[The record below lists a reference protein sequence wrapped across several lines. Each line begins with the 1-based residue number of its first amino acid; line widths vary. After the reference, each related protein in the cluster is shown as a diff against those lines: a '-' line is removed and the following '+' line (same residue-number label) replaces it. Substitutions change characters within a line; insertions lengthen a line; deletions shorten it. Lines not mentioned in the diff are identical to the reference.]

1 MTREPNIGLRR
12 RLVIAFVVV
21 AAITSIV
28 VTILAYVTNLY
39 VYSAGSTV
47 IPASVRR
54 WIQRSPFVDPSRGDI
69 VVYVAVAVLVLVL
82 AIAAVSYS
90 ATRRVLLPVRQ
101 LAEAA
106 QQLADGDLSVRL
118 PTVGHDELTD
128 LIERFNYMANSL
140 EHSIDDL
147 RQMGTRAR
155 QFAGDVSHELRTP
168 LAAITAVTD
177 VLDEHALAVVDDSG
191 RAARL
196 VSQEIRHLN
205 GLVEALIEISR
216 FDAGTADLVVD
227 DIDVGVALE
236 QCLATRGWSEIV
248 TSSGADH
255 LRGALDPRR
264 FDVIVA
270 NLVGNALRHGAPP
283 VTVGVSR
290 SEGGGH
296 GVLRIEVRDHGPGI
310 PPEAL
315 PHVFERFFKAQTAR
329 GRSTGSGLG
338 LAIAWENA
346 RLHGGT
352 IEAANRADGG
362 VVFVATLALVDP
374 PGRAGP

>member
-1 MTREPNIGLRR
+1 MRRGPNIGLRR

-21 AAITSIV
+21 AAITSVV
-28 VTILAYVTNLY
+28 VTVLAYVTNLY
-39 VYSAGSTV
+39 IYSAGSTV
-47 IPASVRR
+47 IPAFVRH
-54 WIQRSPFVDPSRGDI
+54 WIQRSSFVDPTRADI
-69 VVYVAVAVLVLVL
+69 IIYAAIAVLVLVL
-82 AIAAVSYS
+82 AIAGVAYS
-90 ATRRVLLPVRQ
+90 ATRRVLSPVRQ
-101 LAEAA
+101 LADAA

-118 PTVGHDELTD
+118 PTVGHDELTE

-168 LAAITAVTD
+168 LAAMTAVTD

-191 RAARL
+191 QAARL

-205 GLVEALIEISR
+205 RLVEALIEISR
-216 FDAGTADLVVD
+216 FDAGTADLVID

-236 QCLATRGWSEIV
+236 RCLAARGWTEDV
-248 TSSGADH
+248 TVHGPAQ
-255 LRGALDPRR
+255 LRAALDPRR
-264 FDVIVA
+264 LDVIVA
-270 NLVGNALRHGAPP
+270 NLVGNAVRHGGPP
-283 VTVGVSR
+283 IVVTVSR
-290 SEGGGH
+290 DERSRPAF
-296 GVLRIEVRDHGPGI
+296 LRIEVRDHGPGI
-310 PPEAL
+310 AAEAQ
-315 PHVFERFFKAQTAR
+315 PHVFQRFFKAETAR

-352 IEAANRADGG
+352 IEVANGAGG
-362 VVFVATLALVDP
+362 GAVFVATLALIDP
-374 PGRAGP
+374 PGGAAP

>member
-1 MTREPNIGLRR
+1 MTQGPNIGLRR

-21 AAITSIV
+21 AAITSV
-28 VTILAYVTNLY
+28 VVAVLAYVTNLY
-39 VYSAGSTV
+39 IYSAGSTV
-47 IPASVRR
+47 IPAFVRR
-54 WIQRSPFVDPSRGDI
+54 WIQRSSFLDPSRADI
-69 VVYVAVAVLVLVL
+69 VLYAAVAVLVLVL
-82 AIAAVSYS
+82 TIAGVAYS
-90 ATRRVLLPVRQ
+90 ATRRVLSPVRQ

-106 QQLADGDLSVRL
+106 QQIADGDLSVRL

-140 EHSIDDL
+140 EHSIADL
-147 RQMGTRAR
+147 RRMGTRAR

-168 LAAITAVTD
+168 LAAMTAVTD

-191 RAARL
+191 DAARL

-205 GLVEALIEISR
+205 RLVEALIEISR

-227 DIDVGVALE
+227 DVDLGVALE
-236 QCLATRGWSEIV
+236 RCLAARGWSEAV
-248 TSSGADH
+248 TVHVPDH
-255 LRGALDPRR
+255 QRGALDPRR

-270 NLVGNALRHGAPP
+270 NLVGNALRHGGPP
-283 VTVGVSR
+283 VVITLSID
-290 SEGGGH
+290 EGRRPAF
-296 GVLRIEVRDHGPGI
+296 LRIEVRDHGPGI
-310 PPEAL
+310 PREAL
-315 PHVFERFFKAQTAR
+315 AHVFQRFFKAETAR

-352 IEAANRADGG
+352 IEGANAAGG
-362 VVFVATLALVDP
+362 GAVFVATLALIDA
-374 PGRAGP
+374 PGAGP

>member
-1 MTREPNIGLRR
+1 MRRGPNIGLRR

-21 AAITSIV
+21 AAITSVV
-28 VTILAYVTNLY
+28 VTVLAYVTNLY
-39 VYSAGSTV
+39 IYSAGSTV
-47 IPASVRR
+47 IPAFVRH
-54 WIQRSPFVDPSRGDI
+54 WIQRSSFVDPTRADI
-69 VVYVAVAVLVLVL
+69 IIYAAIAVLVLVL
-82 AIAAVSYS
+82 AIAGVAYS
-90 ATRRVLLPVRQ
+90 ATRRVLSPVRQ
-101 LAEAA
+101 LADAA

-118 PTVGHDELTD
+118 PTVGHDELTE

-168 LAAITAVTD
+168 LAAMTAVTD

-191 RAARL
+191 QAARL

-205 GLVEALIEISR
+205 RLVEALIEISR
-216 FDAGTADLVVD
+216 FDAGTADLVID

-236 QCLATRGWSEIV
+236 RCLAARGWTEDV
-248 TSSGADH
+248 TVHGPAQ
-255 LRGALDPRR
+255 LRAALDPRR
-264 FDVIVA
+264 LDVIDA
-270 NLVGNALRHGAPP
+270 NLVGNAVRHGGPP
-283 VTVGVSR
+283 IVVTVSR
-290 SEGGGH
+290 DERSRPAF
-296 GVLRIEVRDHGPGI
+296 LRIEVRDHGPGI
-310 PPEAL
+310 AAEAQ
-315 PHVFERFFKAQTAR
+315 PHVFQRFFKAETAR

-352 IEAANRADGG
+352 IEVANGAGG
-362 VVFVATLALVDP
+362 GAVFVATLALIDP
-374 PGRAGP
+374 PGGAAP

>member
-1 MTREPNIGLRR
+1 MTQGPNIGLRR

-21 AAITSIV
+21 AAITSV
-28 VTILAYVTNLY
+28 VVAVLAYVTNLY
-39 VYSAGSTV
+39 IYSAGSTV
-47 IPASVRR
+47 IPAFVRH
-54 WIQRSPFVDPSRGDI
+54 WIQRSSFVDPTRADI
-69 VVYVAVAVLVLVL
+69 IIYAAIAVLVLVL
-82 AIAAVSYS
+82 AIAGVAYS
-90 ATRRVLLPVRQ
+90 ATRRVLSPVRQ

-118 PTVGHDELTD
+118 PTVGHDELTE

-155 QFAGDVSHELRTP
+155 EFAGDVSHELRTP
-168 LAAITAVTD
+168 LAAMTAVTD

-191 RAARL
+191 QAARL

-205 GLVEALIEISR
+205 RLVEALIEISR
-216 FDAGTADLVVD
+216 FDAGTADLVID

-236 QCLATRGWSEIV
+236 RCLAARGWTEDV
-248 TSSGADH
+248 TVHGPAQ
-255 LRGALDPRR
+255 LRAALDPRR
-264 FDVIVA
+264 LDVIVA
-270 NLVGNALRHGAPP
+270 NLVGNAVRHGGPP
-283 VTVGVSR
+283 IVVTVSR
-290 SEGGGH
+290 DERSRPAF
-296 GVLRIEVRDHGPGI
+296 LRIEVRDHGPGI
-310 PPEAL
+310 AAEAQ
-315 PHVFERFFKAQTAR
+315 PHVFQRFFKAETAR

-352 IEAANRADGG
+352 IEVANGAGG
-362 VVFVATLALVDP
+362 GAVFVATLALIDP
-374 PGRAGP
+374 PGGAAP

>member
-1 MTREPNIGLRR
+1 MTQRPNIGLRR

-21 AAITSIV
+21 AAITAVV

-39 VYSAGSTV
+39 IYSAGSTV
-47 IPASVRR
+47 IPAFVRR
-54 WIQRSPFVDPSRGDI
+54 WIQRSPFTNPSRADI
-69 VVYVAVAVLVLVL
+69 VLYVAVAVLVLVL
-82 AIAAVSYS
+82 AIGGVAYS
-90 ATRRVLLPVRQ
+90 ATRRVLSPVRQ

-106 QQLADGDLSVRL
+106 QQVADGDLSVRL

-128 LIERFNYMANSL
+128 LIERFNYMASSL

-168 LAAITAVTD
+168 LAAMTAVTD
-177 VLDEHALAVVDDSG
+177 VLDEHALAVLDDSG

-205 GLVEALIEISR
+205 RLVEALIEISR

-227 DIDVGVALE
+227 DIDIGVALE
-236 QCLATRGWSEIV
+236 RCLAARGWSTAV
-248 TSSGADH
+248 TVDVPDH
-255 LRGALDPRR
+255 LRGVLDPRR

-270 NLVGNALRHGAPP
+270 NLVGNALRHGGPP
-283 VTVGVSR
+283 VVITLR
-290 SEGGGH
+290 RDER
-296 GVLRIEVRDHGPGI
+296 VLLVEVRDHGPGI
-310 PPEAL
+310 PPQAL
-315 PHVFERFFKAQTAR
+315 AHVFQRFFKAETAR
-329 GRSTGSGLG
+329 GRSSGSGLG

-352 IEAANRADGG
+352 IEAANGAGG
-362 VVFVATLALVDP
+362 GAVFVATLAVMDP
-374 PGRAGP
+374 PGVGP

>member
-1 MTREPNIGLRR
+1 MRRGPNIGLRR

-21 AAITSIV
+21 AAITSVV
-28 VTILAYVTNLY
+28 VTVLAYVTNLY
-39 VYSAGSTV
+39 IYSAGSTV
-47 IPASVRR
+47 IPAFVRH
-54 WIQRSPFVDPSRGDI
+54 WIQRSSFVDPTRADI
-69 VVYVAVAVLVLVL
+69 IIYAAIAVLVLVL
-82 AIAAVSYS
+82 AIAGVAYS
-90 ATRRVLLPVRQ
+90 ATRRVLSPVRQ

-118 PTVGHDELTD
+118 PTVGHDELTE

-155 QFAGDVSHELRTP
+155 EFAGDVSHELRTP
-168 LAAITAVTD
+168 LAAMTAVTD

-191 RAARL
+191 QAARL

-205 GLVEALIEISR
+205 RLVEALIEISR
-216 FDAGTADLVVD
+216 FDAGTADLVID

-236 QCLATRGWSEIV
+236 RCLAARGWTEDV
-248 TSSGADH
+248 TVHGPAQ
-255 LRGALDPRR
+255 LRAALDPRR
-264 FDVIVA
+264 LDVIVA
-270 NLVGNALRHGAPP
+270 NLVGNAVRHGGPP
-283 VTVGVSR
+283 IVVTVSR
-290 SEGGGH
+290 DERSRPAF
-296 GVLRIEVRDHGPGI
+296 LRIEVRDHGPGI
-310 PPEAL
+310 AAEAQ
-315 PHVFERFFKAQTAR
+315 PHVFQRFFKAETAR

-352 IEAANRADGG
+352 IEVANGAGG
-362 VVFVATLALVDP
+362 GAVFVATLALIDP
-374 PGRAGP
+374 PGGAAP

>member
-1 MTREPNIGLRR
+1 MRRGPNIGLRR

-21 AAITSIV
+21 AAITSVV
-28 VTILAYVTNLY
+28 VTVLAYVTNLY
-39 VYSAGSTV
+39 IYSAGSTV
-47 IPASVRR
+47 IPAFVRH
-54 WIQRSPFVDPSRGDI
+54 WIQRSSFVDPTRADI
-69 VVYVAVAVLVLVL
+69 IIYAAIAVLVLVL
-82 AIAAVSYS
+82 AIAGVAYS
-90 ATRRVLLPVRQ
+90 ATRRVLSPVRQ

-118 PTVGHDELTD
+118 PTVGHDELTE

-168 LAAITAVTD
+168 LAAMTAVTD

-191 RAARL
+191 QAARL

-205 GLVEALIEISR
+205 RLVEALIEISR
-216 FDAGTADLVVD
+216 FDAGTADLVID

-236 QCLATRGWSEIV
+236 RCLAARGWTEDV
-248 TSSGADH
+248 TVHGPAQ
-255 LRGALDPRR
+255 LRAALDPRR
-264 FDVIVA
+264 LDVIVA
-270 NLVGNALRHGAPP
+270 NLVGNAVRHGGPP
-283 VTVGVSR
+283 IVVTVSR
-290 SEGGGH
+290 DERSRPAF
-296 GVLRIEVRDHGPGI
+296 LRIEVRDHGPGI
-310 PPEAL
+310 AAEAQ
-315 PHVFERFFKAQTAR
+315 PHVFQRFFKAETAR

-352 IEAANRADGG
+352 IEVANGAGG
-362 VVFVATLALVDP
+362 GAVFVATLALIDP
-374 PGRAGP
+374 PGGAAP